1 MSILLNLA
9 MFPTDKGTSVSQ
21 YVSRV
26 IKMIDES
33 GASYQLNSMGTTIET
48 ATMPEALQIVQ
59 KAYDLLSPDS
69 KRIYC
74 TITMDIKEGTM
85 GRMTQKIDSI
95 ERHIGSVQK

>member
-1 MSILLNLA
+1 MSVLLSLA
-9 MFPTDKGTSVSQ
+9 MFPTDKETSVSQ

-48 ATMPEALQIVQ
+48 ETMPEALQIVQ
-59 KAYDLLSPDS
+59 KAYELLSVDS

-85 GRMTQKIDSI
+85 GRIAQKIESI
-95 ERHIGSVQK
+95 ERHIGPVQK